1 LILALTAFAIVLM
14 LAGQQAFA
22 DPLTGQVTRQRIG
35 NYDVEIATEPSPPQA
50 GEPTKI
56 MLRLAGVNGDD
67 LVDVPMQI
75 RIDKDGHPLQ
85 RAGPLVVPSGHYNY
99 TYTFAEPGRYA
110 LFVDIR
116 DTAYSGEVL
125 TFTFFLNVPGPLDYF
140 IPGVGAVAAATIGAI
155 VILRRRRRG

>member
-1 LILALTAFAIVLM
+1 MRLALAAFAIVL
-14 LAGQQAFA
+14 LLSVQQVFA

-99 TYTFAEPGRYA
+99 TYAFAEPGRYA
-110 LFVDIR
+110 LFADIR
-116 DTAYSGEVL
+116 DTVYSGEVL

-140 IPGVGAVAAATIGAI
+140 IPGVGAAGAATIGAI